1 MQVILLDYWI
11 FCVTNQT
18 TENEWFRYISPK
30 NRVWV
35 YHRQLHP
42 IPNTVECRNN
52 TIPYDISVHATL
64 QKMRQD
70 INQRFCWQKTPH
82 TSPISRVSYGVFVL
96 SISDKI
102 DRIITAPHCI
112 PPWASF
118 HPRFI
123 IRGVV
128 PPCRD
133 KHNAC
138 AKLCNQTRILA

>member
-11 FCVTNQT
+11 WVTNKT
-18 TENEWFRYISPK
+18 CKMNDFVVFRQLS
-30 NRVWV
+30 RVWV
-35 YHRQLHP
+35 YHGQLHP
-42 IPNTVECRNN
+42 IPNTVECRYN
-52 TIPYDISVHATL
+52 TIPYDMSVHAAL

-70 INQRFCWQKTPH
+70 INQRFYWQKRPH
-82 TSPISRVSYGVFVL
+82 TSPIPRVSHRVSVL

-118 HPRFI
+118 HFRFI
-123 IRGVV
+123 IQGVV

-138 AKLCNQTRILA
+138 AKLCNQARILE